1 MRCSLFL
8 CLALTSCRGGAA
20 EEHVAPTSSATA
32 AAAATAA
39 PADAPIASASAAAAP
54 ASAPLRA
61 PAREG
66 STIARDPAAD
76 VLYVA
81 DEDLGALHV
90 VSLPL
95 GQSAKPLSLAMPGQ
109 PAQVLALAD
118 RVLVTIRSAGA
129 VPPSKIITA
138 VATPVLP
145 SAVTSAAAAPPV
157 PATAPVASASAAV
170 PVASASAAAPPASA
184 SAAPPAVGPELL
196 VPSPTGPGLL
206 LSFRRDPDRGLVE
219 TARVELPQDAWG
231 VAVTPDASIAIVTSA
246 WTHKVTAVDLAAG
259 KVLWSTNVAREPRG
273 VVVRADGRAAYVT
286 HLIDTDLTRI
296 DNLAGPPRVRVVAFP
311 ASPLRTPVGSQLAA
325 SLAYAAVLSPDGRR
339 LFVPRHALG
348 ALGSKAWFGAATVDG
363 LITAN
368 DTPLAPNR
376 REGVGDTREMRGAP
390 ESGYASSDPMGPGHA
405 PSAPAALFAQ
415 PRAVAYLEKQSALLV
430 AGEGSDSLVEL
441 DAHAVDPTM
450 HVIAVHAL
458 AQAHEASI
466 HVATACGAPSGI
478 AVSGDEQTAWVHCR
492 STHDV
497 VAVAVG
503 EGRASSAP
511 RPLVHLA
518 DDPLPAAAALGRRLF
533 YNATDTVTSGG
544 LGCAGCHPDG
554 RDDGHVWRE
563 TMLVPPAEQRHPNF
577 VSSATVLGDEI
588 QFTEGFTRQTPMLAG
603 RVAAEGPYGW
613 HGESASLTE
622 RLLAGF
628 SLHRW
633 DEPTDSNTDSGRRA
647 RTSAL
652 EAFVRSGLVPPPHQ
666 ERPLS
671 PNEQHGR
678 DLFFDPATGC
688 STCHAAATEYTDRKA
703 YPVFPDASAAQV
715 DSKDPNPRYKTPSL
729 RFVGGTPP
737 YLHDGRFPSLAALID
752 GNDDHMGQ
760 TDQLSA
766 SDKAAL
772 VAFLETL

>member
-1 MRCSLFL
+1 MRRSLFL
-8 CLALTSCRGGAA
+8 CLAITACRGGAA
-20 EEHVAPTSSATA
+20 EEHAAPTGSATA

-39 PADAPIASASAAAAP
+39 PVDAPTASASAAATP
-54 ASAPLRA
+54 ASVPLRG

-66 STIARDPAAD
+66 STIARDPAGD

-95 GQSAKPLSLAMPGQ
+95 GERAKPLSLAMPGQ

-129 VPPSKIITA
+129 VPLSKIVA
-138 VATPVLP
+138 VVATPVLP
-145 SAVTSAAAAPPV
+145 SAAVSAAAPPPPV
-157 PATAPVASASAAV
+157 SAAAPV
-170 PVASASAAAPPASA
+170 ASAAAPPASA
-184 SAAPPAVGPELL
+184 SAAAPPASVSAAPPAVGPDLL

-231 VAVTPDASIAIVTSA
+231 VAVTPDASIAVVTSA
-246 WTHKVTAVDLAAG
+246 WTHKVSAVNLAAG

-311 ASPLRTPVGSQLAA
+311 ASPLRTPVGAPLAA

-363 LITAN
+363 LLTAN
-368 DTPLAPNR
+368 DTPLAPFR

-390 ESGYASSDPMGPGHA
+390 ESGYANSDPMGPGHA

-518 DDPLPAAAALGRRLF
+518 DDLLPAAAALGRRLF
-533 YNATDTVTSGG
+533 YNATDDVTSGG

-563 TMLVPPAEQRHPNF
+563 TMLVPPAQKQHPNF
-577 VSSATVLGDEI
+577 VSSASVLGDEI
-588 QFTEGFTRQTPMLAG
+588 PFTEGFTRQTPMLAG

-613 HGESASLTE
+613 HGESPSLSE
-622 RLLAGF
+622 RLVAGF

-633 DEPTDSNTDSGRRA
+633 DEGRYVKDSELRA

-652 EAFVRSGLVPPPHQ
+652 EAFVRSGLVPPPRQ
-666 ERPLS
+666 ERPLT
-671 PNEQHGR
+671 PTENHGR

-715 DSKDPNPRYKTPSL
+715 VSKDPNPRYKTPSL

-737 YLHDGRFPSLAALID
+737 YLHDGRFPSLTALID
-752 GNDDHMGQ
+752 GNGDHMGQ